1 MIEQLPPVRRHL
13 WVPYPHAPGDAEM
26 CSLCGEFLTPEN
38 GDADCQETFM
48 DEEPEL
54 LPADI
59 PPELEQADGADD
71 ELEQGVYPA
80 MTSDVA
86 GLKEPIVIIAFDQNE
101 LADWRSAELP
111 ALVEQILNYK
121 RAHGDPEIVCDAY
134 RPTLLAALGTWWD
147 QHFTCTAA
155 MTEAG
160 KPPP

>member
-1 MIEQLPPVRRHL
+1 
-13 WVPYPHAPGDAEM
+13 M
-26 CSLCGEFLTPEN
+26 CALCGEFLTPATAE
-38 GDADCQETFM
+38 AECPETFM
-48 DEEPEL
+48 DEGLE

-59 PPELEQADGADD
+59 PLEPEQADGADG

-80 MTSDVA
+80 MPSDTA
-86 GLKEPIVIIAFDQNE
+86 GLKEPIIIIAFDQNE
-101 LADWRSAELP
+101 LTNWRAAELP

-160 KPPP
+160 KPSP